1 VNVKPRSEDEAK
13 RASSRKQRRPGWY
26 PAEFNEVTEKTSKA
40 DNEML
45 ECGLLVTDTNGDQF
59 PVTDWLVDVDAGA
72 AKLRSAVIAVD
83 ALARYEAGEIGA
95 EDFVGRPVEVKIV
108 IVRRRGFRDR
118 LAVEAYRPV
127 SAASVVSFPRAS

>member
-40 DNEML
+40 ENEML
-45 ECGLLVTDTNGDQF
+45 ECGLLVTDANGDQF

-83 ALARYEAGEIGA
+83 ALARYEAGQIGA
-95 EDFVGRPVEVKIV
+95 EDFIGRRVEVKI
-108 IVRRRGFRDR
+108 IIQKRRGFRDR
-118 LAVEAYRPV
+118 MAVEAYR
-127 SAASVVSFPRAS
+127 AASASSVVNLRSAV